1 MRTDRPILLTGIHRS
16 GTTFTGRVLSIP
28 HSAGYIDEPFNLQY
42 GIEGV
47 REWFPYARAGDA
59 NDPLTLF
66 DDVVAGRAKYRR
78 PESAFKE
85 PSFAHRLGRT
95 LLKSRPNI
103 AYQYFRLNPF
113 LRQVIVKDPFLCF
126 LSERLHRERSIPVIV
141 LVRHPAAFV
150 ASVRRCGFHFDIRNL
165 MQNQSLMEDFLG
177 PVLDGVDPAGLSKV
191 EHAAWTWQCI
201 YSVLFQFL
209 DRNPGMIAVR
219 HEDICANPVQEF
231 ESLYKKLKL
240 PFTGRIQKRIEQLT
254 SDHNPANAPGN
265 KIHHLQRDSRGLVES
280 WKSALSSE
288 EIETIRSITE
298 ATATRMYTDCDWD
311 KE

>member
-1 MRTDRPILLTGIHRS
+1 MAVSSENDILLTGIHRS

-28 HSAGYIDEPFNLQY
+28 RSVGYVDEPFNLQY

-47 REWFPYARAGDA
+47 REWFPYARSGASD
-59 NDPLTLF
+59 DFPRLF
-66 DDVVAGRAKYRR
+66 DDVLSGRAKYKR
-78 PESAFKE
+78 PSMMLNDA
-85 PSFAHRLGRT
+85 SLAHRLGRI

-103 AYQYFRLNPF
+103 AYQYFRFNPF
-113 LRQVIVKDPFLCF
+113 LRQVIVKDPFFCF
-126 LSERLHRERSIPVIV
+126 LSERLHRERSIPVVV

-150 ASVRRCGFHFDIRNL
+150 ASVRRCGFHFDVHNF

-177 PVLDGVDPAGLSKV
+177 PVLDGVNPVSLSKI

-209 DRNPGMIAVR
+209 DRNPGMIPVR
-219 HEDICANPVQEF
+219 HEDLCANPVQEF
-231 ESLYKKLKL
+231 ASLYKKLEF
-240 PFTGRIQKRIEQLT
+240 PFTGKIQKRIEQLT

-280 WKSALSSE
+280 W
-288 EIETIRSITE
+288 
-298 ATATRMYTDCDWD
+298 
-311 KE
+311 